1 MVNLESALPLINL
14 CKCVIQRK
22 FVLLAFSAALY
33 KVEEKL
39 FVNAATVNPS
49 LSAIVVFFL
58 SVVFFACFVT
68 DMNIQLSIN
77 QADMCM
83 FENCVG
89 QMQYSLPFSVSHTN

>member
-49 LSAIVVFFL
+49 LSAIVDRK
-58 SVVFFACFVT
+58 SVV
-68 DMNIQLSIN
+68 
-77 QADMCM
+77 
-83 FENCVG
+83 
-89 QMQYSLPFSVSHTN
+89 